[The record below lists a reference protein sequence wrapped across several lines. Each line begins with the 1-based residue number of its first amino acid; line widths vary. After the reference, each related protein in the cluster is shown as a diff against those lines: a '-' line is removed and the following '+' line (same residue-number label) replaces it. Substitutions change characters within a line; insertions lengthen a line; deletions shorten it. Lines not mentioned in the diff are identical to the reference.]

1 MSKYVFPQRA
11 SLRHSG
17 WATGNQNDVK
27 SVNFIFCWQECM
39 TNLQVSHL
47 YRSEVVHVKLS
58 QLVSVT
64 NYLYITSIDIENNC
78 SR

>member
-1 MSKYVFPQRA
+1 
-11 SLRHSG
+11 
-17 WATGNQNDVK
+17 
-27 SVNFIFCWQECM
+27 M

-47 YRSEVVHVKLS
+47 YKSEVAHVKLS

-64 NYLYITSIDIENNC
+64 NYLYITSIVIENNC